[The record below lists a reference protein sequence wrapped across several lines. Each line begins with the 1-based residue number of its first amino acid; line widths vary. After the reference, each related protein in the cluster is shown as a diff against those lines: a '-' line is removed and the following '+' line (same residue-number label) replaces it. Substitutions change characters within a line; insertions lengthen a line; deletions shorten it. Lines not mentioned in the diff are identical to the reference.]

1 MKHPFDDFLPPSMHE
16 EREDKRVIRIGIVLV
31 AVVSIA
37 TATAF
42 ATTLRGWRGLLQNR
56 GSVAMRWDDANT
68 RVQALVKAQK
78 MMKDSIKVAAQLEHF
93 VDGVPRSLL
102 LWELTQLLP
111 NQSILNDIRL
121 ETRSRMTS
129 DEVEDRKEQITLL
142 GIAPNDASVSAY
154 IEALSDSSYF
164 SNVSLMYSQ
173 QEGGTT
179 KRNFSM
185 QLEVSTRATFSMEI
199 GQ

>member
-1 MKHPFDDFLPPSMHE
+1 MKHPFDDFLPPTTLE

-37 TATAF
+37 TAAAF
-42 ATTLRGWRGLLQNR
+42 ATTLSGWRGLLQNR
-56 GSVAMRWDDANT
+56 GSVAMRWDDANI

-78 MMKDSIKVAAQLEHF
+78 KMSDSIVVATQLEQF
-93 VDGVPRSLL
+93 VDGIPRSLL
-102 LWELTQLLP
+102 LFELTQLLP

-121 ETRSRMTS
+121 ETRTRMTEGQQEES
-129 DEVEDRKEQITLL
+129 KELITIL
-142 GIAPNDASVSAY
+142 GIAPNDASISAY
-154 IEALSDSSYF
+154 IESLSDSSYF
-164 SNVSLMYSQ
+164 SNVSLMYAQ

-179 KRNFSM
+179 MRNFSM
-185 QLEVSTRATFSMEI
+185 QLEVSTKATFSMET